1 MRNKFIIDKEVN
13 LNESDFLKTKI
24 YADNLSKIINNAES
38 NKVFTIGLFGNWG
51 TGKSSIVKT
60 SQKDF
65 DEKKIKFVTYDAW
78 QYVNDSFRRMF
89 LLKLREELKYEET
102 DLMKKFYENESK
114 DVGETYK
121 FNWKNI
127 PVSITVLSVLFIG
140 CIISIFWIGDHSW
153 KAGLT
158 ISAIVSFTSLVYT
171 ILQGFILK
179 LKISVT
185 KPHLFA
191 PEQFEECFKEI
202 VSNSLS
208 TSNKILKWVKR
219 DNSIQNLEKL
229 VIVIDN
235 IDRCSNEV
243 AYNLLTDIKTF
254 FGSEPYSIVFVI
266 PVDDEALKK
275 HIINNSKTDL
285 DCDKEK
291 EEFLRKFFNV
301 TLRIKPYGETDM
313 YSFAKL
319 ICEKSE
325 IVFKPETIN
334 VASKEYAKNPRR
346 IIQLFNNLL
355 AETNYYD
362 ADFIQKNET
371 LICCVLIIRE
381 EYPNYYNQIINSP
394 KIFNEEYQGKEENI
408 KRFIRIA
415 QTALGKVEIFDLTK
429 VLTNSYHQFDDIAS
443 DVKDA
448 IETFNS
454 EKVLSI
460 WNAEKERIANYIFD
474 RIDNAIKNLL
484 FETELVAYFDLM
496 AYVNNEIPLEPYFA
510 KRIDER
516 IQSYL
521 PILFSKTKSHEN
533 LCKYAFLRD
542 SQKDN
547 KIKTAII
554 EDCKLSE
561 NQEKNSYRKSLF
573 NAVLKTFQDKKTSID
588 LSSTFTICHDDVDLV
603 DYSEDQLNHLL
614 SNKFVQD
621 RLAELP
627 KDDNGEILLDV
638 TSEAYQKVEWIFR
651 SKKNI
656 EVETYGHFFSEIIG
670 ENNDE
675 SRMRGKTMDE
685 IAELL
690 DFINPLLD
698 LIPDR
703 KLTSQP
709 QTLYNLIVSNRKVV
723 RPEYSA
729 QANWWTQPS
738 WCTQQNFI
746 DECIQNEKYIPE
758 ITNFVFNVYRI
769 TNNNTDV
776 KNELG
781 KLLSYTYLNDEFI
794 QLINKGYSLLPILNL
809 IFDDKD
815 DFSEND
821 RLIVLKHCFD
831 QKDKKG
837 GNYLINDEKSKTKLN
852 DLLVFAQNNN
862 SVEVF
867 NLLEKLIEQERYK
880 NQLAALIVE
889 KDYSFVNSLPNSFLK
904 LAVNSFNKDSY
915 NNYADNFEFLSVIVQ
930 KGNITQ
936 KGFVVKI
943 ATAKLDAN
951 QDIERVLDL
960 IDLME
965 NISSFDKSGLL
976 FSHLD
981 NYQHQNKEVISKE
994 LDDRVAKLKKKVK

>member
-1 MRNKFIIDKEVN
+1 MQNKFIIDKEIN
-13 LNESDFLKTKI
+13 LKESDFLKTKI
-24 YADNLSKIINNAES
+24 YAENLSKIINNTEP

-60 SQKDF
+60 TQQDF

-102 DLMKKFYENESK
+102 DLMKKFYENEST

-127 PVSITVLSVLFIG
+127 PISIIVLLVLFVG
-140 CIISIFWIGDHSW
+140 FLISLSFVDQNTW
-153 KAGLT
+153 KTGLILSST
-158 ISAIVSFTSLVYT
+158 ISFAALIYT
-171 ILQGFILK
+171 IFQGLILK

-208 TSNKILKWVKR
+208 TPNKVLKWIKG
-219 DNSIQNLEKL
+219 DNSVQNLEKL

-235 IDRCSNEV
+235 IDRCSSEV

-275 HIINNSKTDL
+275 HIINNSKTDQ

-301 TLRIKPYGETDM
+301 TIRIKPYEVADM
-313 YSFAKL
+313 YSFAKQ
-319 ICEKSE
+319 ISEKSK
-325 IVFKPETIN
+325 INFKPETTN

-355 AETNYYD
+355 AELNYYEP
-362 ADFIQKNET
+362 DFTEKNET

-381 EYPNYYNQIINSP
+381 EYSKYYDQIINSP
-394 KIFNEEYQGKEENI
+394 KIFNEEYQGEDENI
-408 KRFIRIA
+408 KRFMRIA
-415 QTALGKVEIFDLTK
+415 QTALGKVDISDLSK
-429 VLTNSYHQFDDIAS
+429 VLTNSHHQFDDIAA

-454 EKVLSI
+454 EKILSV
-460 WNAEKERIANYIFD
+460 WNDDKEHIANYIFD
-474 RIDNAIKNLL
+474 RIDKAIRNLL
-484 FETELVAYFDLM
+484 IDTDVVAYFDLM
-496 AYVNNEIPLEPYFA
+496 AYVNNKISIEPHLA

-516 IQSYL
+516 IQPYIS
-521 PILFSKTKSHEN
+521 IVISKTKNHEN
-533 LCKYAFLRD
+533 LCKYALLRD
-542 SQKDN
+542 TQKDS
-547 KIKTAII
+547 KIKSAII
-554 EDCKLSE
+554 DDCKRSE
-561 NQEKNSYRKSLF
+561 SQDKGSYWKSLF
-573 NAVLKTFQDKKTSID
+573 NATLRIFQDKKTSIE
-588 LSSTFTICHDDVDLV
+588 LSSTFTLYHDDINPI
-603 DYSEDQLNHLL
+603 DYSEDQLIHLF
-614 SNKFVQD
+614 SNKFVQE
-621 RLAELP
+621 RIAELP

-638 TSEAYQKVEWIFR
+638 ETDEYKKIEWIFKC
-651 SKKNI
+651 KKNI
-656 EVETYGHFFSEIIG
+656 DAESYAHLFAKIIG

-685 IAELL
+685 IGPIII
-690 DFINPLLD
+690 FINPLLD

-703 KLTSQP
+703 KLTNQP
-709 QTLYNLIVSNRKVV
+709 QTLYDLIVKDRKVV
-723 RPEYSA
+723 RPEYKTQS
-729 QANWWTQPS
+729 NWWNQPS

-746 DECIQNEKYIPE
+746 DECIENEKFISE
-758 ITNFVFNVYRI
+758 ITNFVINTYRI
-769 TNNNTDV
+769 TNNNTDI
-776 KNELG
+776 KTELG
-781 KLLSYTYLNDEFI
+781 KLLGYKYLNDEFI
-794 QLINKGYSLLPILNL
+794 QLINKGYSLQPILNL
-809 IFDDKD
+809 IFDDND
-815 DFSEND
+815 DFSKND

-837 GNYLINDEKSKTKLN
+837 NYIITDERSKTKLN
-852 DLLVFAQNNN
+852 DILTFAQNKN

-867 NLLEKLIEQERYK
+867 DLLEILIEQERYK
-880 NQLAALIVE
+880 NQLAVLIVE
-889 KDYSFVNSLPNSFLK
+889 KDYSFVNSLPNPFLK

-915 NNYADNFEFLSVIVQ
+915 NDYADNFEFLSVIVQ
-930 KGNITQ
+930 KGNNTQ
-936 KGFVVKI
+936 KGYIVKI
-943 ATAKLDAN
+943 LTAKLDAN
-951 QDIERVLDL
+951 QDVERVLGL
-960 IDLME
+960 IESME
-965 NISSFDKSGLL
+965 NIPSFDKSGLL

-981 NYQHQNKEVISKE
+981 NYQHQNKETISAE
-994 LDDRVAKLKKKVK
+994 LDDRIVKLKKKLK

>member
-1 MRNKFIIDKEVN
+1 MQNKFIIDKEIN
-13 LNESDFLKTKI
+13 LNDSDFLKTKI

-51 TGKSSIVKT
+51 TGKSSIIKT
-60 SQKDF
+60 SQQDF
-65 DEKKIKFVTYDAW
+65 VGKNIKFVTYDAW

-102 DLMKKFYENESK
+102 DLMKKFYENEST
-114 DVGETYK
+114 DIGETYK

-127 PVSITVLSVLFIG
+127 PISIVVLSVLFVG
-140 CIISIFWIGDHSW
+140 CIISILCIGDNSW

-158 ISAIVSFTSLVYT
+158 ISAIVSFASLVYT

-208 TSNKILKWVKR
+208 TSNKILKWIKR
-219 DNSIQNLEKL
+219 NNSVQNLEKL
-229 VIVIDN
+229 VVVIDN

-254 FGSEPYSIVFVI
+254 FGSEPFSIVFVI

-319 ICEKSE
+319 ICEKSG
-325 IVFKPETIN
+325 IDFKPETIN

-355 AETNYYD
+355 AEMNYYD
-362 ADFIQKNET
+362 TDFNQKNET

-381 EYPNYYNQIINSP
+381 EYPKYYDKIINSP
-394 KIFNEEYQGKEENI
+394 KIFNEEYQGKEENV
-408 KRFIRIA
+408 KRFMRIA
-415 QTALGKVEIFDLTK
+415 QTALGKTEIFDLSK
-429 VLTNSYHQFDDIAS
+429 VLTNSYHQFDDIAT
-443 DVKDA
+443 DLKDA

-454 EKVLSI
+454 EKILSV
-460 WNAEKERIANYIFD
+460 WNVEKEHIGNYIFD
-474 RIDNAIKNLL
+474 RIDNAIKNSLI
-484 FETELVAYFDLM
+484 ETELVAYFDLM
-496 AYVNNEIPLEPYFA
+496 AYVNNEIPLESYFA

-516 IQSYL
+516 IQPYIS
-521 PILFSKTKSHEN
+521 ILISKTKNHEN
-533 LCKYAFLRD
+533 ICKYALLRD
-542 SQKDN
+542 SQRDA

-554 EDCKLSE
+554 EDCKRSE
-561 NQEKNSYRKSLF
+561 NQDKGQYWKSLF
-573 NAVLKTFQDKKTSID
+573 NATLGIFQDKKTSIE
-588 LSSTFTICHDDVDLV
+588 LSSTFTLYHDDINPI
-603 DYSEDQLNHLL
+603 DYSEDQLIYLF
-614 SNKFVQD
+614 SNKFVQE
-621 RLAELP
+621 RIAELP

-638 TSEAYQKVEWIFR
+638 ETDEYKKIEWMFKC
-651 SKKNI
+651 KKNI
-656 EVETYGHFFSEIIG
+656 DAESYAHLFAKIIG

-685 IAELL
+685 IVPIINY
-690 DFINPLLD
+690 INPLLD

-703 KLTSQP
+703 KLTNQP
-709 QTLYNLIVSNRKVV
+709 QTLYDLIVKDRKVV
-723 RPEYSA
+723 RPEYKTQS
-729 QANWWTQPS
+729 NWWNQPS

-746 DECIQNEKYIPE
+746 DECIENEKFISE
-758 ITNFVFNVYRI
+758 TTNFVINTYRI
-769 TNNNTDV
+769 TNNNTDI
-776 KNELG
+776 KTELG
-781 KLLSYTYLNDEFI
+781 KLLGYKYLNDEFI
-794 QLINKGYSLLPILNL
+794 QLINKGYSLQPILNL
-809 IFDDKD
+809 IFDDND
-815 DFSEND
+815 DFSKND

-837 GNYLINDEKSKTKLN
+837 NYIITDERSKTKLN
-852 DLLVFAQNNN
+852 DILTFAQNKN
-862 SVEVF
+862 SVEAF
-867 NLLEKLIEQERYK
+867 DLLEKLIEQERYK
-880 NQLAALIVE
+880 NQLAALIVD

-904 LAVNSFNKDSY
+904 LAVNSFTKDSH
-915 NNYADNFEFLSVIVQ
+915 NDYADNFEFLSVIVQ
-930 KGNITQ
+930 KGNNTQ
-936 KGFVVKI
+936 KGYVVKI
-943 ATAKLDAN
+943 VTAKLDAN
-951 QDIERVLDL
+951 QDVERVLGL
-960 IDLME
+960 IDSME
-965 NISSFDKSGLL
+965 NIPSFDKSGLL

-981 NYQHQNKEVISKE
+981 NYQRQNKETISKE
-994 LDDRVAKLKKKVK
+994 LDDKIVNLKKKVK